1 MIGNILGNV
10 VGFLLML
17 GVPLAS
23 CIYYL
28 WKRDGRIWMF
38 FAGILSFTVSQ
49 LLIRIPLLQYAGKKW
64 EWLMLLPY
72 TSLVLYYG
80 FLGLTA
86 GLFEETGRWAAF
98 SLMKRRRRALDW
110 KDALALG
117 LGHGGVEAVWVA
129 VSGLMA
135 GNFDFT
141 AAGGR
146 TLLGG
151 VERLFAM
158 TLHVGFSFLIFKG
171 VEEKKARWWLLAVLL
186 HGLTDFQ
193 LVIEIWLSWR
203 DSWPSKLWQYY
214 YWLSGLSG
222 ERRDHDEKEIWL
234 EIISS
239 GSADGPSG
247 CGLQQEQQASR
258 WLYGGRREDPGGSRY
273 QAGRIQ

>member
-141 AAGGR
+141 AAWRPDPAGRRGAALCHDASCGLQFPDFQRSRRKKGPLVASGGAPSR
-146 TLLGG
+146 TD
-151 VERLFAM
+151 
-158 TLHVGFSFLIFKG
+158 GFSAGYRKSG
-171 VEEKKARWWLLAVLL
+171 CRGGTPGHRSRV
-186 HGLTDFQ
+186 
-193 LVIEIWLSWR
+193 
-203 DSWPSKLWQYY
+203 QYY

-234 EIISS
+234 EN
-239 GSADGPSG
+239 
-247 CGLQQEQQASR
+247 
-258 WLYGGRREDPGGSRY
+258 Y
-273 QAGRIQ
+273 

>member
-10 VGFLLML
+10 IGFLLML
-17 GVPLAS
+17 GVPLAA

-28 WKRDGRIWMF
+28 WRRDGRIWMF

-80 FLGLTA
+80 FLGLT
-86 GLFEETGRWAAF
+86 
-98 SLMKRRRRALDW
+98 KRRRRALVW

-129 VSGLMA
+129 VSGLLA
-135 GNFDFT
+135 GNLDFT
-141 AAGGR
+141 ADGSQV
-146 TLLGG
+146 LLGG

-193 LVIEIWLSWR
+193 LVIGNLAVVE
-203 DSWPSKLWQYY
+203 
-214 YWLSGLSG
+214 GLLAI
-222 ERRDHDEKEIWL
+222 EAVAVLLLVIRFV
-234 EIISS
+234 
-239 GSADGPSG
+239 
-247 CGLQQEQQASR
+247 
-258 WLYGGRREDPGGSRY
+258 RREERS
-273 QAGRIQ
+273 